1 MLFVAMLRQ
10 KAAAVPMEVF
20 ARRAAWQYP
29 AGVKV
34 VGEYWPQTNDPTVV
48 SIFEADSIAPI
59 MALTLTWADAFDISV
74 FPAVTAEEGLALGRQ
89 MMPG

>member
-1 MLFVAMLRQ
+1 MLYVALLKQ

-29 AGVKV
+29 EGIKV

-48 SIFEADSIAPI
+48 FIFEADSIAPI
-59 MALTLTWADAFDISV
+59 MTITLTWADAFDISV
-74 FPAVTAEEGLALGRQ
+74 FPAVSANEGLAIGRR
-89 MMPG
+89 MMPS